1 VKVEEIQLEQMMHK
15 GQLFTRSVGEGQSAA
30 QSLLLRSGALECRAV
45 KDTPNQYEISF
56 SSETPYV
63 RWGVPEILS
72 HSADAVDLSCFADGG
87 TGVLLF
93 NHGMDA
99 AYGKIPIGKVVKAWL
114 DEPTR
119 KCRAVIEMDVD
130 DPECVRLQNK
140 LDKGML
146 TGVSVGYTVGAWM
159 ELTAG
164 QKSPDGRFAGP
175 ANVAVQW
182 TPMEI
187 SLAPVPADSTVG
199 LGRNMTNEGEIKMGE
214 ENTNVVTTVPAGG
227 TAAPATKEPA
237 TRSLPGAQLGG
248 VPAPAAAS
256 SAPDLIQAERQRSA
270 EITVLCRSFQMEDAA
285 DGYIRSGTTLD
296 GVRAEI
302 LTKLQQRSAPISAG
316 VESASGIQ
324 VTRDEIDKV
333 RSAASDGLLM
343 RCGVEVEKPAD
354 GAKEFRGMSIKDVA
368 VECLMRS
375 GENKAHR
382 LSNEELFKRSMTPDS
397 AFVSIADD
405 VANRTVLAAQQA
417 APTTFQYW
425 TGKANQPDFRP
436 THVYEVS
443 DGGDLEEIPQNGEFK
458 EAKLGDQPV
467 ATRRLITVGKMVSF
481 TRQMFVN
488 DDFGQ
493 ITRTLTAYTL
503 AFNRGINKAVYEILR
518 ANPAMLDGQQLFS
531 AAHKNLGTGAAPG
544 TAAFSEARRLMRQ
557 QTDMDGKTKLN
568 IAPAFVLTGSSTETS
583 IEALLASLAD
593 PSSNNANVANVFR
606 NKMQM
611 ITDAELD
618 VDSGAQPYFF
628 SANPSLTPTIE
639 VCYLNG
645 AESPIVES
653 EVSFEH
659 LGIRYRVY
667 GDRGITLLGHKGLV
681 KNPGVNV

>member
-1 VKVEEIQLEQMMHK
+1 MMRN
-15 GQLFTRSVGEGQSAA
+15 GQFLTRAA
-30 QSLLLRSGALECRAV
+30 KEAKPGGSGLMLRSGALDCRAV
-45 KDTPNQYEISF
+45 DGVANQYEISF

-72 HSADAVDLSCFADGG
+72 HSADAVDLSCFSDGG

-93 NHGMDA
+93 DHGMDA

-114 DEPTR
+114 DEPSR
-119 KCRAVIEMDVD
+119 KCRAIIEMDAD

-159 ELTAG
+159 ELTTG
-164 QKSPDGRFAGP
+164 QKSPDGRFTGP
-175 ANVAVQW
+175 ANVAVKW
-182 TPMEI
+182 MPKEI
-187 SLAPVPADSTVG
+187 SLAPVPADDTVG
-199 LGRNMTNEGEIKMGE
+199 LGRNMTEEEIRMGE
-214 ENTNVVTTVPAGG
+214 ENTNTVTTIPAGG
-227 TAAPATKEPA
+227 AAAPATAQPA

-248 VPAPAAAS
+248 TPSPAAPATES
-256 SAPDLIQAERQRSA
+256 QVQAERQRSA
-270 EITVLCRSFQMEDAA
+270 EITVLCRSFQMDDAA
-285 DGYIRSGTTLD
+285 DGYIRAGTPLD
-296 GVRAEI
+296 TVRAEI
-302 LTKLQQRSAPISAG
+302 LTKLQERNAPISAG
-316 VESASGIQ
+316 AENGSGVQ
-324 VTRDEIDKV
+324 VIRDELDKV
-333 RSAASDGLLM
+333 RSAAADGLLM
-343 RCGVEVEKPAD
+343 RSGVTVEKPAD
-354 GAKEFRGMSIKDVA
+354 GANEFRGMSIKDVA

-375 GENKAHR
+375 GDSKAHR
-382 LSNEELFKRSMTPDS
+382 MSNEELFKRSMTPDS

-425 TGKANQPDFRP
+425 TGKASQPDFRP

-443 DGGDLEEIPQNGEFK
+443 DGGELEEIPQNGEFK

-467 ATRRLITVGKMVSF
+467 ATRRLITVGKMLSF

-493 ITRTLTAYTL
+493 ITRSLTAYTL
-503 AFNRGINKAVYEILR
+503 AFNRGINKSVYQILR
-518 ANPAMLDGQQLFS
+518 MNPAMLDGQQLFS
-531 AAHKNLGTGAAPG
+531 AMHKNLGTAAAPG
-544 TAAFSEARRLMRQ
+544 TAAFSEARKLMRQ

-593 PSSNNANVANVFR
+593 PSSSNANVANVFR

-628 SANPSLTPTIE
+628 AANPALTPTIE

-653 EVSFEH
+653 EVSFDH

-681 KNPGVNV
+681 KNPGVNA